1 MAQTNAS
8 STTHVI
14 FDLDGTLLDT
24 EELYT
29 TATQHVVGQH
39 GKVFS
44 LELKRLCMGGDAH
57 RGAELVIKALAL
69 PLTPREYLKQRDRE
83 ILRLVDQARPMQGA
97 ESLMRRLFERGIP
110 MALATSGD
118 RAITEEKLA
127 RHEFL
132 RMVSCIVC
140 GDDAR
145 LEQPKPAPDI
155 YLLAAAELAAEPECC
170 AAIED
175 SALGVESASLA
186 GMRTIALVD
195 SRYGFEPALFAAA
208 HLQIA
213 SLTELSLRDL
223 GIDP

>member
-8 STTHVI
+8 STSHVI

-24 EELYT
+24 EDLYT

-39 GKVFS
+39 GKVYG
-44 LELKRLCMGGDAH
+44 LELKRLCMGGDAQ
-57 RGAELVIKALAL
+57 RGAKLVIEALAL
-69 PLTPREYLKQRDRE
+69 PLTPDEYLTQRDRE
-83 ILRLVDQARPMQGA
+83 MLRLLDQVRPMPGA

-110 MALATSGD
+110 MAIATSGD
-118 RAITEEKLA
+118 RSITEEKLA

-132 RMVSCIVC
+132 RMVSRIVC

-155 YLLAAAELAAEPECC
+155 YLLAAAELSAEPEQC
-170 AAIED
+170 AAVED

-195 SRYGFEPALFAAA
+195 PRYGFEPALFAPA
-208 HLQIA
+208 HKQVA
-213 SLTELSLRDL
+213 SLTEVSLRDL